1 MNRARTWVSLLL
13 CAPLVGG
20 CGDDD
25 GGGADT
31 DNGATSSS
39 TDAPTTG
46 TNPSSTGT
54 STDPSGS
61 STTSDSDETSSSGD
75 PTAGS
80 SSTGEG
86 ADESSSGGEEF
97 DCDAIPAGP
106 FAPVE
111 QFSGFSGS
119 EDLAFDGQGG
129 MAGKNGGNVI
139 VVDSAGTELA
149 SFSDPGPAYGLRFTA
164 DGDLLVAHFQTGV
177 ISQIAPDGSSS
188 DFATGIGGVNGL
200 YPDFEGNVWAT
211 DFSRVVRY
219 DSAGTPTTI
228 VSGGDGSGANGII
241 YDPDRGVAFFTN
253 YGAGR
258 LAKVEIGADGSA
270 GAVTGLATV
279 PGALFDGLSLDVCGN
294 LYAVDNGNA
303 RVYRLALDGDA
314 NAVGDATDIV
324 DGNMQNIANA
334 QFGRGEG
341 FEETSLYAAGNP
353 GVVYRLDVGVPGAP
367 IPLP

>member
-1 MNRARTWVSLLL
+1 MTRARTWLPLLL
-13 CAPLVGG
+13 CAPLASG
-20 CGDDD
+20 CGDDE

-31 DNGATSSS
+31 DIGSSSS
-39 TDAPTTG
+39 TDTPTSG
-46 TNPSSTGT
+46 TNPST
-54 STDPSGS
+54 SGS
-61 STTSDSDETSSSGD
+61 STDSSGSASTTGVDESSSSGD
-75 PTAGS
+75 PTVGS
-80 SSTGEG
+80 SSTGESN
-86 ADESSSGGEEF
+86 DESSSGGDEF

-111 QFSGFSGS
+111 QFSGFNGS

-139 VVDSAGTELA
+139 VVDSAGTEIA
-149 SFSDPGPAYGLRFTA
+149 SYSDPGPAYGLRFTA
-164 DGDLLVAHFQTGV
+164 DGNILVAHFQTGV

-188 DFATGIGGVNGL
+188 DLATGIGGVNGL
-200 YPDFEGNVWAT
+200 YPDFDGNVWAT

-219 DSAGTPTTI
+219 DAAGTPTTI

-258 LAKVEIGADGSA
+258 LAKVDIGADGSP
-270 GAVTGLATV
+270 GAVTALATV

-303 RVYRLALDGDA
+303 RVYRLSLDADA
-314 NAVGDATDIV
+314 NAIGEATDIV

-334 QFGRGEG
+334 QFGRGDG

-353 GVVYRLDVGVPGAP
+353 GVVYRIDVGVPGAP